1 MQSSTYAPTNG
12 YRRRER
18 RGDGARPAMRAAT
31 YYGRPM
37 IKKPV
42 WKWYIPVY
50 FFLGGVAG
58 GSALLGAVAELFG
71 GRKHRSTVRHARYL
85 TLALSLICPSL
96 LILDLGRPARFHH
109 MLRIFK
115 GSSPLNVGTWILSS
129 FGGVSGALAVHQAA
143 EDGLLIRREST
154 LGRFVRAIPTVPL
167 AAIHGLLGMALGGY
181 TGALVAATAVPLWQ
195 SKGMLLG
202 PTFLSEAVTSG
213 AAALSLIDAAA
224 GRSTV
229 PAREEIENVDVVG
242 SATQLG
248 LMLTRLALMP
258 SRVREPLVRGFW
270 ARIWQ
275 IGGVGVG
282 LVSPVAVRL
291 VLRLGGWHMGRAL
304 SIVTSTLS
312 LAGGLAA
319 RFALVEAGK
328 RSAEDPLAY
337 QEITKGAPGE
347 ARPTPQQQAAKAPA
361 TPMWRGQVAAADC

>member
-1 MQSSTYAPTNG
+1 
-12 YRRRER
+12 
-18 RGDGARPAMRAAT
+18 
-31 YYGRPM
+31 
-37 IKKPV
+37 
-42 WKWYIPVY
+42 
-50 FFLGGVAG
+50 
-58 GSALLGAVAELFG
+58 
-71 GRKHRSTVRHARYL
+71 
-85 TLALSLICPSL
+85 
-96 LILDLGRPARFHH
+96 
-109 MLRIFK
+109 
-115 GSSPLNVGTWILSS
+115 
-129 FGGVSGALAVHQAA
+129 
-143 EDGLLIRREST
+143 
-154 LGRFVRAIPTVPL
+154 
-167 AAIHGLLGMALGGY
+167 
-181 TGALVAATAVPLWQ
+181 
-195 SKGMLLG
+195 MLLG